1 MHLIWA
7 TPGPRICELELCAK
21 AFMLLVCLASI
32 SCRWRFPAGL
42 GTHCGAALYE
52 ICLFAILGLEPA
64 EQDGQETDNFTD
76 EIQHECLVM

>member
-1 MHLIWA
+1 MDLIWA
-7 TPGPRICELELCAK
+7 TPGPRIWELELCAK
-21 AFMLLVCLASI
+21 APILKVCLASI

-64 EQDGQETDNFTD
+64 EQDGQETDNFAD
-76 EIQHECLVM
+76 EIQHECLAM